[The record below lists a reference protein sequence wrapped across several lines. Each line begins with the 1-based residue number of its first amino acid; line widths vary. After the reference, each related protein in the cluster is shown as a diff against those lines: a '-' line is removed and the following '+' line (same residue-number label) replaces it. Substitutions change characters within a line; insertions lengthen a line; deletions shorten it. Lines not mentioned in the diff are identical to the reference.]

1 MQSNYKN
8 KALFLDRDGV
18 INHLVF
24 RNSGFYS
31 PRKLNDFKLYDD
43 IKGLVDFFKEK
54 NFYIIIISN
63 QPDISRKKMTIEELN
78 SIDIFLNTELNIDD
92 IKYSFDSEVIAGG
105 SKKPSPKMIFEARDK
120 WSIDLSKSY
129 FIGDS
134 LVDLECAKNAKVP
147 FILIRR
153 KHNKDINYHN
163 CIDSL
168 NNIQKIIS
176 TVI

>member
-1 MQSNYKN
+1 MNLKEYTT
-8 KALFLDRDGV
+8 LFLDRDGV

-24 RNSGFYS
+24 RNNGFYS
-31 PRKLNDFKLYDD
+31 PRQLNDFKLYND
-43 IKGLVDFFKEK
+43 IEDLVNFFKAK
-54 NFYIIIISN
+54 QFYIIIISN

-78 SIDIFLNTELNIDD
+78 SIDIFLKEKLHIDE
-92 IKYSFDSEVIAGG
+92 IYYSFESEVVNGG

>member
-24 RNSGFYS
+24 RNNGFYS
-31 PRKLNDFKLYDD
+31 PRQLNDFKLYDD

-78 SIDIFLNTELNIDD
+78 SIDNLLNTELSIDD
-92 IKYSFDSEVIAGG
+92 IKYSFDSDVIVGG
-105 SKKPSPKMIFEARDK
+105 SKKPSPKMIFEARDR
-120 WSIDLSKSY
+120 WNIDLSKSY

-134 LVDLECAKNAKVP
+134 LSDIECAKNAKVP
-147 FILIRR
+147 FILVKRE
-153 KHNKDINYHN
+153 HNQNINYHN
-163 CIDSL
+163 YVDNL
-168 NNIQKIIS
+168 NDIQKISDI
-176 TVI
+176 II

>member
-1 MQSNYKN
+1 VHSEYKN

-24 RNSGFYS
+24 RNNGFYS
-31 PRKLNDFKLYDD
+31 PRQLNDFKLYND
-43 IKGLVDFFKEK
+43 IEDLVNFFKAK
-54 NFYIIIISN
+54 QFYIIIISN

-78 SIDIFLNTELNIDD
+78 SIDIFLKEKLHIDE
-92 IKYSFDSEVIAGG
+92 IYYSFESEVVNGG

>member
-1 MQSNYKN
+1 VQSNYKN

-105 SKKPSPKMIFEARDK
+105 SKKPSPKMIFEAQDK
-120 WSIDLSKSY
+120 WNINLSKSY

-134 LVDLECAKNAKVP
+134 LSDIECAKNAKVP
-147 FILIRR
+147 FILVKR
-153 KHNKDINYHN
+153 KHNQHINYPN
-163 CIDSL
+163 YVDNL
-168 NNIQKIIS
+168 NDIQKIKNNI
-176 TVI
+176 I